1 MGYDPNTPYNQG
13 QPQQPPYGQPAI
25 PNTSP
30 VYGQGQPPYQGPTQA
45 YGQPPYGQG
54 QYGGPPQNY
63 TQAPQKKSRK
73 WLWITLSIIGGVLV
87 LGCGG
92 CAIAG
97 AVGFN
102 ILGNV
107 AGPTVTANAYYQAI
121 KNQDYNKAYSYWD
134 TSKLTAVNGQQVTE
148 QAFAALAQLDD
159 TRQGPVT
166 NFSQTNISVNNDTAT
181 VTMLVTRNGPP
192 YTVQLQMSKVGNDW
206 KITRAD
212 NI

>member
-45 YGQPPYGQG
+45 YG
-54 QYGGPPQNY
+54 
-63 TQAPQKKSRK
+63 
-73 WLWITLSIIGGVLV
+73 
-87 LGCGG
+87 
-92 CAIAG
+92 G

-181 VTMLVTRNGPP
+181 VTMSVTRNGPP

>member
-73 WLWITLSIIGGVLV
+73 WLWITLSIIGGVLYRQRI
-87 LGCGG
+87 LSGHQESRLQQGL
-92 CAIAG
+92 
-97 AVGFN
+97 F
-102 ILGNV
+102 ILGYKQINSSKW
-107 AGPTVTANAYYQAI
+107 PTGNRTGVCG
-121 KNQDYNKAYSYWD
+121 
-134 TSKLTAVNGQQVTE
+134 TSPI
-148 QAFAALAQLDD
+148 
-159 TRQGPVT
+159 R
-166 NFSQTNISVNNDTAT
+166 
-181 VTMLVTRNGPP
+181 
-192 YTVQLQMSKVGNDW
+192 
-206 KITRAD
+206 
-212 NI
+212 